1 MKGISSM
8 STYST
13 YLITALVLYLFSY
26 IYYLKISHGLGNKAT
41 YLQMRRFVPCAIL
54 ALLPAALASL
64 PLSSPLF
71 VIPAIIAVLWI
82 LTYPTLY
89 FISNHKVSSDFE
101 FHFEAVMGLYFIA
114 WISSLGILGQQVS
127 WLAIPATIFITL
139 AELIMLA
146 IPITQLIY
154 YGLYKACINENGME
168 MIQETHYNEI
178 IEYIKSMPLMLNIT
192 AFFGSICITLIV
204 LFFNYQELIIS
215 HPKPIINLVVIAAVA
230 IFLSTYL
237 WKKKHGVFI
246 RTAIVEFYLD
256 VKEYLATNLQYT
268 KNMQERISKLQVTT
282 LDKSTK
288 PHTILLI
295 IGESES
301 RDYMKAF
308 NKDYPLETTPWL
320 SEMEQSKNF
329 ILFPNAFSIGANTV
343 LAVSNALTEINQYND
358 KKFYESCSIIDIAHA
373 AGYKVHWYSNQGHL
387 GSADTP
393 VTLIANTADVA
404 KWTKQELNQVQ
415 YDESLL
421 PYLQELN
428 PTQNNFLVVHLKG
441 SHFNFLN
448 RYPESFTKFGTPG
461 KYELELNYANSVA
474 YTDYVLE
481 KIFSYAKQ
489 NLNLQAMVYFSD
501 HATVPDKRRSPNFE
515 GLASVRIPLFTYFAD
530 EYIAEHK
537 MTYATLKQHENYY
550 WTNDLAYELLCSI
563 LSIKS
568 NCFDEENSL
577 ASEKFR
583 FKRED
588 LRTNNRKEKIC

>member
-1 MKGISSM
+1 M

-101 FHFEAVMGLYFIA
+101 FHFEAVFGLYFIA
-114 WISSLGILGQQVS
+114 WISSLGILAQQVS

-139 AELIMLA
+139 AELMMLA
-146 IPITQLIY
+146 IPVAQLIY
-154 YGLYKACINENGME
+154 YALYKACINENGME

-178 IEYIKSMPLMLNIT
+178 IEYIKSMPLAINISVLLGT
-192 AFFGSICITLIV
+192 FIVTLATVIS
-204 LFFNYQELIIS
+204 NYQTISTPNSIDNISLII
-215 HPKPIINLVVIAAVA
+215 IAATV
-230 IFLSTYL
+230 IFLSIYL

-256 VKEYLATNLQYT
+256 IKEYLAANMQYT
-268 KNMQERISKLQVTT
+268 QNMQERISTLNVTP
-282 LDKSTK
+282 LSKSTK
-288 PHTILLI
+288 PHTIILV
-295 IGESES
+295 IGESAS

-308 NKDYPLETTPWL
+308 NKNYKYNTTPWL
-320 SEMEQSKNF
+320 NQMDQHKNF

-343 LAVSNALTEINQYND
+343 LAVSNAMTEINQYND
-358 KKFYESCSIIDIAHA
+358 KKFYESCSIIDIAHM

-387 GSADTP
+387 GCADTP

-404 KWTKQELNQVQ
+404 KWTKQELNQIQ

-421 PYLQELN
+421 DYLGELD
-428 PTQNNFLVVHLKG
+428 TTKNNFLVIHLKG

-448 RYPESFTKFGTPG
+448 RYPESFTKFGTPN
-461 KYELELNYANSVA
+461 KYELELNYANSIA
-474 YTDYVLE
+474 YTDSVLE
-481 KIFSYAKQ
+481 QIFKYAKEK
-489 NLNLQAMVYFSD
+489 LNLQAMVYFSD

-515 GLASVRIPLFTYFAD
+515 GLASVRIPFFTYFAD
-530 EYIAEHK
+530 EYITQHQEV
-537 MTYATLKQHENYY
+537 YDTLKKHENFY

-563 LSIKS
+563 FDIES
-568 NCFDEENSL
+568 NHFDETNSL
-577 ASEKFR
+577 ASEQFKY
-583 FKRED
+583 KRED
-588 LRTNNRKEKIC
+588 LRTNCGQSKI

>member
-1 MKGISSM
+1 
-8 STYST
+8 
-13 YLITALVLYLFSY
+13 
-26 IYYLKISHGLGNKAT
+26 
-41 YLQMRRFVPCAIL
+41 MRRFVPCAIL
-54 ALLPAALASL
+54 AVLPAALASL

-114 WISSLGILGQQVS
+114 WISSLGILAQQVS

-139 AELIMLA
+139 AEILMLA
-146 IPITQLIY
+146 IPVAQLIY

-178 IEYIKSMPLMLNIT
+178 IEYIKSMPLMLNIA
-192 AFFGSICITLIV
+192 AFFGSILITLIV

-215 HPKPIINLVVIAAVA
+215 QSKPIINLAVIAAVA

-268 KNMQERISKLQVTT
+268 QNMQERISKLQVTT

>member
-1 MKGISSM
+1 
-8 STYST
+8 
-13 YLITALVLYLFSY
+13 
-26 IYYLKISHGLGNKAT
+26 
-41 YLQMRRFVPCAIL
+41 MRRFVPCAIL

-114 WISSLGILGQQVS
+114 WISSLGILAQQVS

-204 LFFNYQELIIS
+204 LFFNYQELIIFQS
-215 HPKPIINLVVIAAVA
+215 TPIINLAVIAVAA

-373 AGYKVHWYSNQGHL
+373 AGYKVHWYSNQCHL

>member
-1 MKGISSM
+1 M

-54 ALLPAALASL
+54 AVLPAALASL

-114 WISSLGILGQQVS
+114 WISSLGILAQQVS

-139 AELIMLA
+139 AEILMLA
-146 IPITQLIY
+146 IPVAQLIY

-178 IEYIKSMPLMLNIT
+178 IEYIKSMPLMLNIA
-192 AFFGSICITLIV
+192 AFFGSILITLIV

-215 HPKPIINLVVIAAVA
+215 QSTPIINLAVIAAVA

-268 KNMQERISKLQVTT
+268 QNMQERISKLQVTT

>member
-1 MKGISSM
+1 MIYINK
-8 STYST
+8 TYI
-13 YLITALVLYLFSY
+13 ITAIVFYLFAY

-41 YLQMRRFVPCAIL
+41 YLQMRRFIPCAIL
-54 ALLPAALASL
+54 AVMPAALANL

-71 VIPAIIAVLWI
+71 VIPTIIAILWI
-82 LTYPTLY
+82 FTYPTLY

-101 FHFEAVMGLYFIA
+101 FHFEAVFGLYFIA
-114 WISSLGILGQQVS
+114 WISSLGIIIKQFS
-127 WLAIPATIFITL
+127 WLAIPATLLITI

-146 IPITQLIY
+146 IPVAQLIY

-178 IEYIKSMPLMLNIT
+178 IEYIKSMPLTLNIT
-192 AFFGSICITLIV
+192 AFFASICTTLIV
-204 LFFNYQELIIS
+204 LFFNYQELKILQS
-215 HPKPIINLVVIAAVA
+215 TTIINLAVIAATA
-230 IFLSTYL
+230 IFLSIYL

-246 RTAIVEFYLD
+246 RTAIVEFFLD

-268 KNMQERISKLQVTT
+268 QNMQERISELQVTLLNKT
-282 LDKSTK
+282 DK
-288 PHTILLI
+288 PHTILLV
-295 IGESES
+295 IGESAS

-308 NKDYPLETTPWL
+308 NKDYKFDTTPWL
-320 SEMEQSKNF
+320 DKMAQSKNF

-343 LAVSNALTEINQYND
+343 LAVSNAMTEINQYNE
-358 KKFYESCSIIDIAHA
+358 KKFYDACSVIDIAHA
-373 AGYKVHWYSNQGHL
+373 TGYKVHWYSNQGHL

-393 VTLIANTADVA
+393 VTLIANTADIA

-421 PYLQELN
+421 PYLKELD
-428 PTQNNFLVVHLKG
+428 PAKNNFLVVHLKG

-461 KYELELNYANSVA
+461 KYDLEVNYADSIA

-481 KIFSYAKQ
+481 QIFNYAND

-501 HATVPDKRRSPNFE
+501 HATIPDKRRSPNFE
-515 GLASVRIPLFTYFAD
+515 GLASVRIPFFTYFAD
-530 EYIAEHK
+530 DYIAQHQEV
-537 MTYATLKQHENYY
+537 YDTLKRHKNFY

-563 LSIKS
+563 LDIRS
-568 NCFDEENSL
+568 NHFDEANSL
-577 ASEKFR
+577 ASEKFKY
-583 FKRED
+583 KRKD
-588 LRTNNRKEKIC
+588 LRTNCGQSKI

>member
-1 MKGISSM
+1 MSNITPYIIAGIC
-8 STYST
+8 
-13 YLITALVLYLFSY
+13 LYLFSY

>member
-1 MKGISSM
+1 
-8 STYST
+8 
-13 YLITALVLYLFSY
+13 
-26 IYYLKISHGLGNKAT
+26 
-41 YLQMRRFVPCAIL
+41 MRRFVPCAIL
-54 ALLPAALASL
+54 AVLPAVLASL

-71 VIPAIIAVLWI
+71 VIPTLIAVLWI

-114 WISSLGILGQQVS
+114 WISSLGILAQQVS

-139 AELIMLA
+139 AEILMLA
-146 IPITQLIY
+146 IPVAQLIY

-178 IEYIKSMPLMLNIT
+178 IEYIKSMPSMLNIA
-192 AFFGSICITLIV
+192 AFFGSILITLIV

-215 HPKPIINLVVIAAVA
+215 QSTPIINLAVIVAVA

-268 KNMQERISKLQVTT
+268 QNMQERISKLQVTT

>member
-1 MKGISSM
+1 MIYIHT
-8 STYST
+8 TYI
-13 YLITALVLYLFSY
+13 ITAIVFYLFSY

-54 ALLPAALASL
+54 AVLPAALASL

-71 VIPAIIAVLWI
+71 LIPAVIAVLWI

-101 FHFEAVMGLYFIA
+101 FHFEAVFGLYFIA
-114 WISSLGILGQQVS
+114 WISSLGILAQQVS

-146 IPITQLIY
+146 IPIAQLIY

-178 IEYIKSMPLMLNIT
+178 IEYIKSMPLTLNIT
-192 AFFGSICITLIV
+192 AFFSSICTTLIV
-204 LFFNYQELIIS
+204 LFFNYQELIILQS
-215 HPKPIINLVVIAAVA
+215 TPIINLAVIAATA
-230 IFLSTYL
+230 IFLSIYL

-268 KNMQERISKLQVTT
+268 QNMQERISKLQVTS
-282 LDKSTK
+282 LNKSQKTQ
-288 PHTILLI
+288 TILI
-295 IGESES
+295 VIGESAS

-308 NKDYPLETTPWL
+308 NKEYKYNTTPWL
-320 SEMEQSKNF
+320 DRMAQSKNF
-329 ILFPNAFSIGANTV
+329 ILFPNAFSILPVTV
-343 LAVSNALTEINQYND
+343 IAVSNAMTEINQYND
-358 KKFYESCSIIDIAHA
+358 KKFYESCSIIDIAHK

-404 KWTKQELNQVQ
+404 KWTKQELNQIQ

-421 PYLQELN
+421 DYLGELD
-428 PTQNNFLVVHLKG
+428 TTKNNFLVVHLKG

-448 RYPESFTKFGTPG
+448 RYPESFTKFGTAG
-461 KYELELNYANSVA
+461 KYELELNYANSIA
-474 YTDYVLE
+474 YTDSVLE
-481 KIFSYAKQ
+481 QIFNYAKD

-515 GLASVRIPLFTYFAD
+515 GLASVRIPFFTYFAD
-530 EYIAEHK
+530 EYIVQHK
-537 MTYATLKQHENYY
+537 EVYNTLKKHENLY

-563 LSIKS
+563 LDIKS
-568 NCFDEENSL
+568 NHFDETNSL
-577 ASEKFR
+577 ASEKFKY
-583 FKRED
+583 KRED
-588 LRTNNRKEKIC
+588 LRTNCGQSKI

>member
-1 MKGISSM
+1 M

-71 VIPAIIAVLWI
+71 VIPTLIAVLWI

-114 WISSLGILGQQVS
+114 WISSLGILAQQVS

-139 AELIMLA
+139 AEILMLA
-146 IPITQLIY
+146 IPVAQLIY

-178 IEYIKSMPLMLNIT
+178 IEYIKSMPLMLNIA
-192 AFFGSICITLIV
+192 AFFGSILITLIV

-215 HPKPIINLVVIAAVA
+215 QSKPIINLAVIAAVA

-268 KNMQERISKLQVTT
+268 QNMQERISKLQVTT

-583 FKRED
+583 YKRKD
-588 LRTNNRKEKIC
+588 LRTNCGQIKI

>member
-1 MKGISSM
+1 MIYINKI
-8 STYST
+8 YI
-13 YLITALVLYLFSY
+13 ITAIVFYLFSY

-41 YLQMRRFVPCAIL
+41 YLQMRRFIPCAIL
-54 ALLPAALASL
+54 AVLPAALAGL
-64 PLSSPLF
+64 PLMSPLF
-71 VIPAIIAVLWI
+71 VIPTIIALFWI
-82 LTYPTLY
+82 FTYPTLY

-101 FHFEAVMGLYFIA
+101 FHFEAVFGLYFIA
-114 WISSLGILGQQVS
+114 WISSLGIIMQQVN
-127 WLAIPATIFITL
+127 WLAIPATIIITI

-146 IPITQLIY
+146 IPVAQLIY

-178 IEYIKSMPLMLNIT
+178 IEYIKSMPIMLNIIT
-192 AFFGSICITLIV
+192 FLGSIFVTAAM
-204 LFFNYQELIIS
+204 LFVNYQEMVIHKNTPLINMAIIS
-215 HPKPIINLVVIAAVA
+215 AIA

-268 KNMQERISKLQVTT
+268 QNMQERISKLQVTS
-282 LDKSTK
+282 LNKSQK
-288 PHTILLI
+288 PQTILI
-295 IGESES
+295 VIGESAS

-308 NKDYPLETTPWL
+308 NKEYKYNTTPWL
-320 SEMEQSKNF
+320 DRMAQSKNF
-329 ILFPNAFSIGANTV
+329 ILFPNAFSILPGTV
-343 LAVSNALTEINQYND
+343 IAVSNAMTEINQYND
-358 KKFYESCSIIDIAHA
+358 KKFYESCSIIDIAHK

-404 KWTKQELNQVQ
+404 KWTKQELNQIQ

-421 PYLQELN
+421 DYLGELD
-428 PTQNNFLVVHLKG
+428 TTKNNFLVVHLKG

-448 RYPESFTKFGTPG
+448 RYPESFTKFGTAG
-461 KYELELNYANSVA
+461 KYELELNYANSIA
-474 YTDYVLE
+474 YTDSVLE
-481 KIFSYAKQ
+481 QIFNYAKD

-515 GLASVRIPLFTYFAD
+515 GLASVRIPFFTYFAD
-530 EYIAEHK
+530 EYIAQHQK
-537 MTYATLKQHENYY
+537 IYDTLKKHENFY

-563 LSIKS
+563 LDIKS
-568 NCFDEENSL
+568 NHFDETNSL
-577 ASEKFR
+577 ASEKFKY
-583 FKRED
+583 KRED
-588 LRTNNRKEKIC
+588 LRTNCGQSKI

>member
-1 MKGISSM
+1 MIYIHT
-8 STYST
+8 TYI
-13 YLITALVLYLFSY
+13 ITAIVFYLFSY

-54 ALLPAALASL
+54 AVLPAALASL

-71 VIPAIIAVLWI
+71 LIPAVIAVLWI

-101 FHFEAVMGLYFIA
+101 FHFEAVFGLYFIA
-114 WISSLGILGQQVS
+114 WISSLGILAQQVS
-127 WLAIPATIFITL
+127 WLAIPATILITI

-146 IPITQLIY
+146 IPVAQLIY

-178 IEYIKSMPLMLNIT
+178 IEYIKSMPIMLNIIT
-192 AFFGSICITLIV
+192 FLGSIFVTATM
-204 LFFNYQELIIS
+204 LFINYQEMVIKKNTAILNLAIIVA
-215 HPKPIINLVVIAAVA
+215 IA

-237 WKKKHGVFI
+237 WKKKHGVFV

-256 VKEYLATNLQYT
+256 VKEYLATNLQYSQ
-268 KNMQERISKLQVTT
+268 NMQKRISELQVTLLNKT
-282 LDKSTK
+282 DK

-295 IGESES
+295 IGESAS
-301 RDYMKAF
+301 RDYMKPF
-308 NKDYPLETTPWL
+308 NKEYKYDTTPWL
-320 SEMEQSKNF
+320 DRMVQSKNF

-343 LAVSNALTEINQYND
+343 LAVSNAMTEINQYND

-373 AGYKVHWYSNQGHL
+373 VGYKVHWYSNQGHL

-404 KWTKQELNQVQ
+404 KWTKQELNKVQ

-421 PYLQELN
+421 PSLKELDS
-428 PTQNNFLVVHLKG
+428 TKNNFLVIHLKG

-448 RYPESFTKFGTPG
+448 RYPESFTKFGTAG
-461 KYELELNYANSVA
+461 KYELELNYANSIA
-474 YTDYVLE
+474 YTDSVLE
-481 KIFSYAKQ
+481 QIFNYAKD

-515 GLASVRIPLFTYFAD
+515 GLASVRIPFFTYFAD
-530 EYIAEHK
+530 DYIAQHQEV
-537 MTYATLKQHENYY
+537 YDTLKKHENFY

-563 LSIKS
+563 LDIKS
-568 NCFDEENSL
+568 NHFDEANSL
-577 ASEKFR
+577 ASEKFKY
-583 FKRED
+583 KRED
-588 LRTNNRKEKIC
+588 LRTNCGQTKI

>member
-1 MKGISSM
+1 M

-54 ALLPAALASL
+54 AVLPAALASL

-71 VIPAIIAVLWI
+71 VIPVVIAVLWI

-101 FHFEAVMGLYFIA
+101 FHFEAVFGLYFIA
-114 WISSLGILGQQVS
+114 WISSLGILAQQVS

-139 AELIMLA
+139 AELLMLA
-146 IPITQLIY
+146 IPVAQLIY

-178 IEYIKSMPLMLNIT
+178 IEYIKSMPLMLNIA

-215 HPKPIINLVVIAAVA
+215 QSTPIVNLAVIAAAA

-268 KNMQERISKLQVTT
+268 KNMQERISKLQVTS
-282 LDKSTK
+282 LNPSQK
-288 PHTILLI
+288 PQTILLV
-295 IGESES
+295 IGESAS

-308 NKDYPLETTPWL
+308 NKNYKYDTTPWL
-320 SEMEQSKNF
+320 DQMAQRKNF

-343 LAVSNALTEINQYND
+343 FAVSNAMTEINQYND
-358 KKFYESCSIIDIAHA
+358 KKFYESCSIIDITHA

-387 GSADTP
+387 GCADTP

-404 KWTKQELNQVQ
+404 KWTKQELNKVQ

-421 PYLQELN
+421 PYLKELN
-428 PTQNNFLVVHLKG
+428 PTKNNFLVVHLKG

-461 KYELELNYANSVA
+461 KYDLEVNYANSIA

-481 KIFSYAKQ
+481 QIFKYAKEK
-489 NLNLQAMVYFSD
+489 LNLQAMVYFSD

-515 GLASVRIPLFTYFAD
+515 GLASVRIPFFTYFAD
-530 EYIAEHK
+530 EYIAQHQEV
-537 MTYATLKQHENYY
+537 YDTLKKHENFY

-563 LSIKS
+563 FDIKS
-568 NCFDEENSL
+568 KHFDEANSL
-577 ASEKFR
+577 ASER
-583 FKRED
+583 FKYKRED
-588 LRTNNRKEKIC
+588 LRTNYGQSKI

>member
-1 MKGISSM
+1 MIYINK
-8 STYST
+8 TYI
-13 YLITALVLYLFSY
+13 ITAIVFYLFSY

-41 YLQMRRFVPCAIL
+41 YLQMRRFIPCAIL
-54 ALLPAALASL
+54 AVMPAALASL

-71 VIPAIIAVLWI
+71 VIPTIIAILWI
-82 LTYPTLY
+82 FTYPTLY

-101 FHFEAVMGLYFIA
+101 FHFEAVFGLYFIA
-114 WISSLGILGQQVS
+114 WISSFGIIAQQFA
-127 WLAIPATIFITL
+127 WLAIPASIFITI

-146 IPITQLIY
+146 IPVAQLIY
-154 YGLYKACINENGME
+154 YSLYKACINETAIE
-168 MIQETHYNEI
+168 MIQGTDYNET
-178 IEYIKSMPLMLNIT
+178 IEFFKSMPIMLNIIT
-192 AFFGSICITLIV
+192 FLGSIFITV
-204 LFFNYQELIIS
+204 AALFVNYQEMIIQRDT
-215 HPKPIINLVVIAAVA
+215 PIINLAIISSIT

-256 VKEYLATNLQYT
+256 VKEYLATNLQYGQ
-268 KNMQERISKLQVTT
+268 NMQERISELLVTP
-282 LDKSTK
+282 LNKNDK
-288 PHTILLI
+288 PHTILLV
-295 IGESES
+295 IGESAS

-308 NKDYPLETTPWL
+308 NKEYKYDTTPWL
-320 SEMEQSKNF
+320 DKMKESKNF

-343 LAVSNALTEINQYND
+343 LAVSNAMTEINQYND
-358 KKFYESCSIIDIAHA
+358 KKFYNACSIIDIAHA

-421 PYLQELN
+421 PYLEELN
-428 PTQNNFLVVHLKG
+428 PAKNNFLVVHLTG

-448 RYPESFTKFGTPG
+448 RYPESFTKFSTPG
-461 KYELELNYANSVA
+461 KYDLEVNYADSIA

-481 KIFSYAKQ
+481 QIFNYAKDK
-489 NLNLQAMVYFSD
+489 LNLQAMVYFSD

-515 GLASVRIPLFTYFAD
+515 GLASVRIPFFTYFAD
-530 EYIAEHK
+530 EYIAQHQEV
-537 MTYATLKQHENYY
+537 YDTLKKHENFY

-563 LSIKS
+563 FDIKS
-568 NCFDEENSL
+568 NHFDEANSL
-577 ASEKFR
+577 ASESFKY
-583 FKRED
+583 KRED
-588 LRTNNRKEKIC
+588 LRTNCGQTRI

>member
-1 MKGISSM
+1 MAAFALRSSFC
-8 STYST
+8 S
-13 YLITALVLYLFSY
+13 
-26 IYYLKISHGLGNKAT
+26 
-41 YLQMRRFVPCAIL
+41 
-54 ALLPAALASL
+54 
-64 PLSSPLF
+64 
-71 VIPAIIAVLWI
+71 
-82 LTYPTLY
+82 
-89 FISNHKVSSDFE
+89 
-101 FHFEAVMGLYFIA
+101 
-114 WISSLGILGQQVS
+114 
-127 WLAIPATIFITL
+127 
-139 AELIMLA
+139 
-146 IPITQLIY
+146 
-154 YGLYKACINENGME
+154 
-168 MIQETHYNEI
+168 
-178 IEYIKSMPLMLNIT
+178 
-192 AFFGSICITLIV
+192 
-204 LFFNYQELIIS
+204 
-215 HPKPIINLVVIAAVA
+215 IINLAVIAVAA

-373 AGYKVHWYSNQGHL
+373 TGYKVHWYSNQGHL

-421 PYLQELN
+421 PYLQEWL
-428 PTQNNFLVVHLKG
+428 
-441 SHFNFLN
+441 
-448 RYPESFTKFGTPG
+448 
-461 KYELELNYANSVA
+461 
-474 YTDYVLE
+474 
-481 KIFSYAKQ
+481 
-489 NLNLQAMVYFSD
+489 
-501 HATVPDKRRSPNFE
+501 
-515 GLASVRIPLFTYFAD
+515 
-530 EYIAEHK
+530 
-537 MTYATLKQHENYY
+537 
-550 WTNDLAYELLCSI
+550 
-563 LSIKS
+563 
-568 NCFDEENSL
+568 
-577 ASEKFR
+577 
-583 FKRED
+583 
-588 LRTNNRKEKIC
+588 

>member
-1 MKGISSM
+1 MSNITPYIITGIC
-8 STYST
+8 
-13 YLITALVLYLFSY
+13 LYLFSY

-54 ALLPAALASL
+54 AVLPAALASL

-71 VIPAIIAVLWI
+71 VIPVVIAVLWI

-101 FHFEAVMGLYFIA
+101 FHFEAVFGLYFIA
-114 WISSLGILGQQVS
+114 WISSLGILAQQVS

-146 IPITQLIY
+146 IPVAQLIY

-178 IEYIKSMPLMLNIT
+178 IEYIKSMPLMLNIA

-268 KNMQERISKLQVTT
+268 KNMEERISKLQVTS
-282 LDKSTK
+282 LNQSQN
-288 PHTILLI
+288 PQTILLV
-295 IGESES
+295 IGESAS

-308 NKDYPLETTPWL
+308 NKEYKYDTTPWL
-320 SEMEQSKNF
+320 DKMAQRKNF
-329 ILFPNAFSIGANTV
+329 ILFPNAFSILPHTV
-343 LAVSNALTEINQYND
+343 TAVSNAMTEINQYND

-387 GSADTP
+387 GCADTP

-421 PYLQELN
+421 PYLKELDAEK
-428 PTQNNFLVVHLKG
+428 NNFLVVHLKG
-441 SHFNFLN
+441 NHFNFLN
-448 RYPESFTKFGTPG
+448 RFPESFTKFGTPG
-461 KYELELNYANSVA
+461 KYDLEVNYANSIA

-481 KIFSYAKQ
+481 QIFNYAKD

-501 HATVPDKRRSPNFE
+501 HATVPDKRRSPNFD
-515 GLASVRIPLFTYFAD
+515 GLASVRIPFFTYFAD
-530 EYIAEHK
+530 EYIAQHQNI
-537 MTYATLKQHENYY
+537 YDTLKKHENFY

-563 LSIKS
+563 LDIKS
-568 NCFDEENSL
+568 NHFDETNSL
-577 ASEKFR
+577 ASEQFKY
-583 FKRED
+583 KRED
-588 LRTNNRKEKIC
+588 LRTNCGETKI

>member
-1 MKGISSM
+1 MIYINK
-8 STYST
+8 TYI
-13 YLITALVLYLFSY
+13 ITAIVFYLFSY

-41 YLQMRRFVPCAIL
+41 YLQMRRFIPCAIL
-54 ALLPAALASL
+54 AVMPAALASL

-71 VIPAIIAVLWI
+71 VIPTIIAILWI
-82 LTYPTLY
+82 FTYPTLY

-101 FHFEAVMGLYFIA
+101 FHFEAVFGLYFIA
-114 WISSLGILGQQVS
+114 WISSFGIIAQQFA
-127 WLAIPATIFITL
+127 WLAIPATIFITI

-146 IPITQLIY
+146 IPVAQLIY
-154 YGLYKACINENGME
+154 YSLYKACINETAIE
-168 MIQETHYNEI
+168 MIQGTDYNET
-178 IEYIKSMPLMLNIT
+178 IEFFKSMPIMLNIIT
-192 AFFGSICITLIV
+192 FLGSILITV
-204 LFFNYQELIIS
+204 AALFVNYQEMIIQRDT
-215 HPKPIINLVVIAAVA
+215 PIINLAIISSIT

-256 VKEYLATNLQYT
+256 VKEYLATNLQYGQ
-268 KNMQERISKLQVTT
+268 NMQERISELLVTP
-282 LDKSTK
+282 LNKNDK
-288 PHTILLI
+288 PHTILLV
-295 IGESES
+295 IGESAS

-308 NKDYPLETTPWL
+308 NKEYKYDTTPWL
-320 SEMEQSKNF
+320 DKMKESKNF

-343 LAVSNALTEINQYND
+343 LAVSNAMTEINQYND
-358 KKFYESCSIIDIAHA
+358 KKFYNACSIIDIAHA

-421 PYLQELN
+421 PYLEELN
-428 PTQNNFLVVHLKG
+428 PAKNNFLVVHLTG

-448 RYPESFTKFGTPG
+448 RYPESFTKFSTPG
-461 KYELELNYANSVA
+461 KYDLEVNYADSIA

-481 KIFSYAKQ
+481 QIFNYAKDK
-489 NLNLQAMVYFSD
+489 LNLQAMVYFSD

-515 GLASVRIPLFTYFAD
+515 GLASVRIPFFTYFAD
-530 EYIAEHK
+530 EYIAQHQEV
-537 MTYATLKQHENYY
+537 YDTLKKHENFY

-563 LSIKS
+563 FDIKS
-568 NCFDEENSL
+568 NHFDEANSL
-577 ASEKFR
+577 ASESFKY
-583 FKRED
+583 KRED
-588 LRTNNRKEKIC
+588 LRTNCGQTRI

>member
-1 MKGISSM
+1 MSNITPYIITGIC
-8 STYST
+8 
-13 YLITALVLYLFSY
+13 LYLFSY

-54 ALLPAALASL
+54 AVLPAALASL

-101 FHFEAVMGLYFIA
+101 FHFEAVFGLYFIA
-114 WISSLGILGQQVS
+114 WISSLGILAQQVS

-139 AELIMLA
+139 VELMMLA
-146 IPITQLIY
+146 IPVAQLIY

-178 IEYIKSMPLMLNIT
+178 IEYVKSMPLMLNIA

-204 LFFNYQELIIS
+204 SFFNYQELIIS
-215 HPKPIINLVVIAAVA
+215 QSTPIINLAVIAATA

-268 KNMQERISKLQVTT
+268 KNMQERISKLQVTS
-282 LDKSTK
+282 LNQSQK
-288 PHTILLI
+288 PQTILLV
-295 IGESES
+295 IGESAS

-308 NKDYPLETTPWL
+308 NKDYKYDTTPWL
-320 SEMEQSKNF
+320 DKMAQRKNF
-329 ILFPNAFSIGANTV
+329 ILFPNAFSILPHTV
-343 LAVSNALTEINQYND
+343 TAVSNAMTEINQYND

-387 GSADTP
+387 GCADTP

-421 PYLQELN
+421 PYLEELDAEK
-428 PTQNNFLVVHLKG
+428 NNFLVVHLKG
-441 SHFNFLN
+441 NHFNFLN
-448 RYPESFTKFGTPG
+448 RFPESFTKFGTPG
-461 KYELELNYANSVA
+461 KYDLEVNYADSIA

-481 KIFSYAKQ
+481 QIFNYAKD

-515 GLASVRIPLFTYFAD
+515 GLASVRIPFFTYFAD
-530 EYIAEHK
+530 EYIAQHQEV
-537 MTYATLKQHENYY
+537 YDTLKKHENFY

-563 LSIKS
+563 FDIKS
-568 NCFDEENSL
+568 NHFDEANSL
-577 ASEKFR
+577 ASENFKY
-583 FKRED
+583 KRED
-588 LRTNNRKEKIC
+588 LRTNCGQSKI